1 MKAFWISLI
10 LFSLLLVGIFWNAH
24 YVRESESYLTELVVS
39 LGDAEE
45 REESMDELEEFWEKN
60 KKLFGLSVGFRD
72 IDRVSEIITSLRW
85 AQDYGLEAEFQKYRT
100 LLLDAIE
107 EITRN
112 EKLSLGNI
120 F

>member
-1 MKAFWISLI
+1 MKAFWISLV
-10 LFSLLLVGIFWNAH
+10 LFLVLLLGIFWNIH
-24 YVRESESYLTELVVS
+24 YIHESEESLTELV
-39 LGDAEE
+39 DALDDSENREE
-45 REESMDELEEFWEKN
+45 RLCELELFWEKN
-60 KKLFGLSVGFRD
+60 RDIFGLSVGFRE
-72 IDRVSEIITSLRW
+72 IDHFGEVLRELRW
-85 AQDYGLEAEFQKYRT
+85 AQDYGLEAEFQKYRA